1 MTQTLNLYLVSDSS
15 GETVISVSSAITS
28 QFSDL
33 KIEKFMW
40 PMLRSFNQVDKLV
53 QDIQLKPGIVLYTM
67 GDDKIKEYM
76 KEKCTQAGAK
86 CIPAID
92 HVMQE
97 FVNHIGMEASIHVS
111 GAKHMDL
118 SEKYFSRIEAINFAI
133 NHDDGQSLHDI
144 NEADIVLVGVSR
156 SSKSPTTF
164 YLAQRGLKVANVP
177 YIKGVGLGIDPKE
190 IKKPLVIGL
199 VISPERLKQIRSTR
213 LTYLN
218 STTVAKDY
226 IDDHSIRDE
235 IREVRQIISE
245 NNWPYIDVTGKA
257 IEETSAEIINMYF
270 EKVGARQTFG
280 W

>member
-1 MTQTLNLYLVSDSS
+1 MSKSLNLYLVSDSS
-15 GETVISVSSAITS
+15 GETVISVSSAVIS
-28 QFSDL
+28 QFTD
-33 KIEKFMW
+33 INVEKFMW
-40 PMLRSFNQVDKLV
+40 PMLRSFNQVDKLAH
-53 QDIQLKPGIVLYTM
+53 DIKQKPGIVLYTM

-76 KEKCTQAGAK
+76 KNKCSEAGAK
-86 CIPAID
+86 CIPAIE
-92 HVMQE
+92 HVIDD
-97 FVNHIGMEASIHVS
+97 FVNHLGVEASKHVS

-144 NEADIVLVGVSR
+144 NEADVVLVGVSR

-177 YIKGVGLGIDPKE
+177 YIPNVGLGINPKE
-190 IKKPLVIGL
+190 ITKPLVIGL
-199 VISPERLKQIRSTR
+199 IISPERLKQIRSTR
-213 LTYLN
+213 LNYLN
-218 STTVAKDY
+218 SATLAKDY
-226 IDDHSIRDE
+226 IDDHKIRDE
-235 IREVRQIISE
+235 IREVRQLIAE
-245 NNWPYIDVTGKA
+245 NGWPFIDVTGKA

>member
-15 GETVISVSSAITS
+15 GETVISVSSAVVS
-28 QFSDL
+28 QFADL
-33 KIEKFMW
+33 KVEKFMW
-40 PMLRSFNQVDKLV
+40 PMVRSFNQIDKLTD
-53 QDIQLKPGIVLYTM
+53 DIRQKPGVVLFTVA
-67 GDDKIKEYM
+67 DDKLRQYM

-86 CIPAID
+86 CIPAIT
-92 HVMQE
+92 HVIEE
-97 FVNHIGMEASIHVS
+97 FVEHLGMKASIHVS
-111 GAKHMDL
+111 GAKHSEL

-133 NHDDGQSLHDI
+133 NHDDGQSLHDL

-177 YIKGVGLGIDPKE
+177 YIKGVGLGINPKE
-190 IKKPLVIGL
+190 VVKPLVIGL

-213 LTYLN
+213 LMYLK
-218 STTVAKDY
+218 SDTFAKDY
-226 IDDHSIRDE
+226 TDDHSIREE
-235 IREVRQIISE
+235 IREIRQLIAE

>member
-1 MTQTLNLYLVSDSS
+1 
-15 GETVISVSSAITS
+15 
-28 QFSDL
+28 
-33 KIEKFMW
+33 
-40 PMLRSFNQVDKLV
+40 MLRSFNQVDKLV

-76 KEKCTQAGAK
+76 KEKCTLAGAK

-97 FVNHIGMEASIHVS
+97 FVNHLGMEASIHVS

-177 YIKGVGLGIDPKE
+177 YIRGVGLGIDPKE

-218 STTVAKDY
+218 STAVAKDY